1 MEKELLALSGHQ
13 SCSSFF
19 KVEFM
24 LRSALFSMSCLLTI
38 VCIFLFHWPLYQ
50 LVFFVLWLL
59 IISLVFSSF
68 IVSVGL
74 LCFMLLIISLVF
86 SSFIDHCIIWSSLF
100 YGFWLSLWYVPLSLT
115 IVSSGLL
122 CFIWLLII
130 SLVFSSFIDHR
141 IIWSSLLDGFWLSL
155 CYFPTRFILTS
166 HHIDKD
172 HFMIIINYTEVCNII
187 NKVKR

>member
-1 MEKELLALSGHQ
+1 
-13 SCSSFF
+13 
-19 KVEFM
+19 
-24 LRSALFSMSCLLTI
+24 
-38 VCIFLFHWPLYQ
+38 
-50 LVFFVLWLL
+50 
-59 IISLVFSSF
+59 
-68 IVSVGL
+68 
-74 LCFMLLIISLVF
+74 
-86 SSFIDHCIIWSSLF
+86 
-100 YGFWLSLWYVPLSLT
+100 LT

-122 CFIWLLII
+122 CFIWLLNI

-187 NKVKR
+187 NKVKKIKIKIENKYLRK